1 MNIALYLVT
10 GTLLC
15 ISFFKNKEKTKKALI
30 KAWKA
35 FENILPQFLGVI
47 VLVGIM
53 MALFNPDFISK
64 IIGNESGWWGVIISA
79 VVGAVTLIPGFIAF
93 PTATLLLEGG
103 AGYTQIAAFVS
114 TLMMVGIVTIPVEMK
129 YFGKRLTLWR
139 NVFAFIFS
147 LLVAFVV
154 GKVAEGIWL

>member
-15 ISFFKNKEKTKKALI
+15 ISFFKNKEKTKKALK

-53 MALFNPDFISK
+53 MALFNPDFISR

-79 VVGAVTLIPGFIAF
+79 VIGAVTLIPGFIAF
-93 PTATLLLEGG
+93 PMAALLLEGG

-139 NVFAFIFS
+139 NVLAFIFS
-147 LLVAFVV
+147 LLIAFIV